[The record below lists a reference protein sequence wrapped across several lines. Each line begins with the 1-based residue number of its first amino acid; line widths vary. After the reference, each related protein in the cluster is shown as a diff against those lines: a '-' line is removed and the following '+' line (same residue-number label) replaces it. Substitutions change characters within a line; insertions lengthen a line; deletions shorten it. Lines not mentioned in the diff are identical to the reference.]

1 MESIALGANEA
12 DRVQR
17 DIYRRMTPR
26 QRLARA
32 FALSAMMRQIL
43 ASGFR
48 KRNPDW
54 TDQEVARAV
63 ADRIL
68 HADTR

>member
-1 MESIALGANEA
+1 MESIVLGADEA
-12 DRVQR
+12 DRMQR
-17 DIYRRMTPR
+17 EIYRRMTPR

-32 FALSAMMRQIL
+32 FALSGMMRQML
-43 ASGFR
+43 AAGFR
-48 KRNPDW
+48 ERNPGW
-54 TDQEVARAV
+54 TEQEVARAV